1 MEAYYK
7 EIEGLTE
14 YSLRF
19 NPSPQGVSYQE
30 NFYSGYGYARGLE
43 FLLQRQIG
51 KLNGWVSYTI
61 GEARNHFDVY
71 STDYYPA
78 NQDVTHE
85 FKIVSLY
92 KLKRWDFS
100 ASWVFATGR
109 PYTAPSGA
117 YAVSLLDGSTADYFT
132 VTSKNSVRL
141 PDYHRLDLSVNF
153 KLLAGE
159 QGDRKR
165 KEIGYIGLSIFNFYN
180 RTNLWYKQ
188 YTIEDNQIIETN
200 INYLGMTPNITLSLK
215 NW

>member
-1 MEAYYK
+1 MCIRDRFANRVTREDILSGSKDFWLLSDGNSVPVSSAIHYIAGVSYETNQWLLSAEAYYK
-7 EIEGLTE
+7 KIEGLTE

-30 NFYSGYGYARGLE
+30 NFFTGYGYARGVE

-109 PYTAPSGA
+109 PYTCLLYTSPSP
-117 YAVSLLDGSTADYFT
+117 
-132 VTSKNSVRL
+132 R
-141 PDYHRLDLSVNF
+141 
-153 KLLAGE
+153 
-159 QGDRKR
+159 DRTR
-165 KEIGYIGLSIFNFYN
+165 S
-180 RTNLWYKQ
+180 R
-188 YTIEDNQIIETN
+188 
-200 INYLGMTPNITLSLK
+200 MPSSA
-215 NW
+215 